1 MIEEPR
7 NAFAEIASDPNFL
20 MILVGAAIW
29 FIGSYV
35 SIFNP
40 LFTTAGFA
48 LVCFSAALTSLSR
61 PVASAWPG
69 MLLGG
74 LLQVIGYYLAFFFW
88 WLFGVLIIANAL
100 IVTGGVTI
108 IYFAIPLALQRGE
121 LPVLT
126 RLQKLLESKHEKED
140 VKDIEAEDAESEESE
155 SESDEAESTNPD
167 NIEEND

>member
-7 NAFAEIASDPNFL
+7 NAFEEIASDPNFI
-20 MILVGAAIW
+20 MILVGAVIW

-61 PVASAWPG
+61 PVTSAWPG

-74 LLQVIGYYLAFFFW
+74 LLQVIGYYLAIFFW
-88 WLFGVLIIANAL
+88 WIFGVLIIANAL

-126 RLQKLLESKHEKED
+126 RLQKLLETKQQKEE
-140 VKDIEAEDAESEESE
+140 VKDVEAEDTESEETEPDSPE
-155 SESDEAESTNPD
+155 SIN
-167 NIEEND
+167 ENE

>member
-7 NAFAEIASDPNFL
+7 NAFEEIASDPNFI
-20 MILVGAAIW
+20 MILVGAVIW

-35 SIFNP
+35 GLFNP
-40 LFTTAGFA
+40 LFKTAGFA

-61 PVASAWPG
+61 PVATAWPG

-74 LLQVIGYYLAFFFW
+74 LLQIIGYYILIFLW
-88 WLFGVLIIANAL
+88 WVPIVGNAL
-100 IVTGGVTI
+100 VVTGGVII

-126 RLQKLLESKHEKED
+126 RLQKLLESKQEKEEIKD
-140 VKDIEAEDAESEESE
+140 VEAEDAELEDTEPDSSE
-155 SESDEAESTNPD
+155 SVDESD
-167 NIEEND
+167 

>member
-7 NAFAEIASDPNFL
+7 NAFQEIASDPNFL

-35 SIFNP
+35 GIFSP
-40 LFTTAGFA
+40 LFATTGFA

-74 LLQVIGYYLAFFFW
+74 LLQVIGYYLSYFFW
-88 WLFGVLIIANAL
+88 WIFGVTIIANAL
-100 IVTGGVTI
+100 VVTGGVII

-126 RLQKLLESKHEKED
+126 RLQKLLESRQEKEE
-140 VKDIEAEDAESEESE
+140 VKDVEAEDVEANDSEPEDAE
-155 SESDEAESTNPD
+155 PD
-167 NIEEND
+167 SPETVEEND